1 MKILVVDDDKFNLMI
16 AKDLLEDQLEHS
28 GILLCRNPLEVMD
41 LLADNQIEISRE
53 ERSTYRQMR
62 SFWRLVAKQG

>member
-41 LLADNQIEISRE
+41 LLASEEIGVVLLDIVMPHLDGIS
-53 ERSTYRQMR
+53 
-62 SFWRLVAKQG
+62 

>member
-16 AKDLLEDQLEHS
+16 AKDSLEDQVEHS

-41 LLADNQIEISRE
+41 LLATEEISPFGYCHAAPGRDKLAE
-53 ERSTYRQMR
+53 TDS
-62 SFWRLVAKQG
+62 